1 MAKTAHIRLK
11 DRTLENDIKYRAP
24 LSYRY
29 LRIIAWI
36 CLIIAQIGMVAKLN
50 IRIVPGSEQQIG
62 WVKDMGEI
70 FATFPLPLF
79 LLANFAVM
87 YQKRDSWKKLIMFYG
102 GVALGLYIVANVV
115 IIHYGYGFVNAF
127 AQINFMDMAKGFGLL
142 LFGLGKTGL
151 VFNIFIDLF
160 LCALVFY
167 FLNYNPK
174 SFQGKKLIIF
184 RSFVIIPILYEVGS
198 ILIKYFVSLGQMDL
212 PFFVFFLLTSKPPL
226 MFAAIVALF
235 VILKIEELR
244 KKKKY
249 LNNDFVKE
257 HRKTNAHSLR
267 FSIIIAITFFVA
279 GIIDLIIYLS
289 TSLALASKFV
299 ADIEDIDVA
308 SYLALYV
315 ISHLGFGDASTLLLI
330 APLTLLFS
338 YTKVHKNKKI
348 DPLIPV
354 VGIALILFVYVE
366 GIFQIVVVNV
376 AKVVQAIKDILGNFE

>member
-330 APLTLLFS
+330 APLTLLFT

>member
-1 MAKTAHIRLK
+1 MAKEGHIRLR
-11 DRTLENDIKYRAP
+11 DRTLDNDIKYRGP

-29 LRIIAWI
+29 LRIIAWV

-50 IRIVPGSEQQIG
+50 ITIVKSSEQAIG
-62 WVKDMGEI
+62 WVRDMGEI
-70 FATFPLPLF
+70 FASFPLPLF

-87 YQKRDSWKKLIMFYG
+87 YQKRESWKKLLMFYG
-102 GVALGLYIVANVV
+102 GIALLLYIVANVV

-127 AQINFMDMAKGFGLL
+127 AKIEFMDMAKTFGLL

-167 FLNYNPK
+167 FLNYKPK
-174 SFQGKKLIIF
+174 SFKGKKLYIF
-184 RSFVIIPILYEVGS
+184 RSFAIFPILYEVAS
-198 ILIKYFVSLGQMDL
+198 ILIKYFVGVGAMDI
-212 PFFVFFLLTSKPPL
+212 PFFCFFLLTSKPPL
-226 MFAAIVALF
+226 MFAAIIALF

-244 KKKKY
+244 KMKQH
-249 LNNDFVKE
+249 LNSEFVKE

-279 GIIDLIIYLS
+279 GTLDFIIYSASSIAL
-289 TSLALASKFV
+289 TSSLI
-299 ADIEDIDVA
+299 ADVGDEDFAVGMA
-308 SYLALYV
+308 MYV
-315 ISHLGFGDASTLLLI
+315 ISHMGFGDAIPLLLI

-354 VGIALILFVYVE
+354 VGLLLIIFVYVE
-366 GIFQIVVVNV
+366 GIFQIIVVNV
-376 AKVVQAIKDILGNFE
+376 ARVVEIIREFFGA

>member
-1 MAKTAHIRLK
+1 MAKTERIRLK
-11 DRTLENDIKYRAP
+11 DRTLENDIKYRGP

-29 LRIIAWI
+29 LRIIAWV

-50 IRIVPGSEQQIG
+50 ITIVKSSEQAIG
-62 WVKDMGEI
+62 WVRDMGEI
-70 FATFPLPLF
+70 FASFPLPLF

-87 YQKRDSWKKLIMFYG
+87 YQKRESWKKLLMFYG
-102 GVALGLYIVANVV
+102 GIALLLYIVANVV

-127 AQINFMDMAKGFGLL
+127 AKIEFMDMAKTFGLL

-167 FLNYNPK
+167 FLNYKPK
-174 SFQGKKLIIF
+174 SFKGKKLYIF
-184 RSFVIIPILYEVGS
+184 RSFAIFPILYEVVS
-198 ILIKYFVSLGQMDL
+198 ILIKYFVGVGAMDI
-212 PFFVFFLLTSKPPL
+212 PFFCFFLLTSKPPL
-226 MFAAIVALF
+226 MFAAIIALF

-244 KKKKY
+244 KMKQH
-249 LNNDFVKE
+249 LNSEFVKE

-279 GIIDLIIYLS
+279 GALDFIIYSASSIAL
-289 TSLALASKFV
+289 TSSLI
-299 ADIEDIDVA
+299 ADVGDEDFAVGMA
-308 SYLALYV
+308 MYV
-315 ISHLGFGDASTLLLI
+315 ISHMGFGDAIPLLLI

-354 VGIALILFVYVE
+354 VGLLLIIFVYVE
-366 GIFQIVVVNV
+366 GIFQIIVVNV
-376 AKVVQAIKDILGNFE
+376 ARVVEIIREFFGA

>member
-1 MAKTAHIRLK
+1 MAKTARIRLK

-29 LRIIAWI
+29 LRIIAWV

-50 IRIVPGSEQQIG
+50 IRIIPGSEAQIG

-87 YQKRDSWKKLIMFYG
+87 YQKRDSWKKMLMFYG
-102 GVALGLYIVANVV
+102 GVALALYIVANVV

-127 AQINFMDMAKGFGLL
+127 AQIDFMDMAKGFGIL

-167 FLNYNPK
+167 FLNYKPK

-198 ILIKYFVSLGQMDL
+198 ILIKYFASLGQMDL

-226 MFAAIVALF
+226 MFAAIIALF
-235 VILKIEELR
+235 VILKIEEIR
-244 KKKKY
+244 KRKQH
-249 LNNDFVKE
+249 LNNDFVNE

-267 FSIIIAITFFVA
+267 FSIIIAITFFAA

-289 TSLALASKFV
+289 SSYALASSLV
-299 ADIEDIDVA
+299 VDVEDVDAA
-308 SYLALYV
+308 SFLALYV
-315 ISHLGFGDASTLLLI
+315 ISHLGFGDASTLMLV
-330 APLTLLFS
+330 APLALLFS

-348 DPLIPV
+348 DPFIPV
-354 VGIALILFVYVE
+354 AGVALILFVYLE
-366 GIFQIVVVNV
+366 GLFQIMVINV
-376 AKVVQAIKDILGNFE
+376 ARVVEIIKDIIGNLQ

>member
-1 MAKTAHIRLK
+1 MAKAARIRLK

-50 IRIVPGSEQQIG
+50 IRIVPGSEAQIG

-102 GVALGLYIVANVV
+102 GVALGLYIVGNLV

-127 AQINFMDMAKGFGLL
+127 APIKFMDMAKAFGII
-142 LFGLGKTGL
+142 LFDLGKTGL

-174 SFQGKKLIIF
+174 KFEGKKIYIF
-184 RSFVIIPILYEVGS
+184 RSFVLIPILYEVAS
-198 ILIKYFVSLGQMDL
+198 ILIKYFVSFGQMDL
-212 PFFVFFLLTSKPPL
+212 PFFAFFLLTSKPPL
-226 MFAAIVALF
+226 MFAAIIALF

-249 LNNDFVKE
+249 HNNDFVKE

-267 FSIIIAITFFVA
+267 FSIIIAITFFIS
-279 GIIDLIIYLS
+279 GIIDLIIYSS
-289 TSLALASKFV
+289 TSLALTSKFF
-299 ADIEDIDVA
+299 ADVEDIDVA
-308 SYLALYV
+308 SHLALYV
-315 ISHLGFGDASTLLLI
+315 ISHLGLGDASTLLLV

-376 AKVVQAIKDILGNFE
+376 AKVVQAIKDILGNIE

>member
-102 GVALGLYIVANVV
+102 GVALGLYIVGNLV

-127 AQINFMDMAKGFGLL
+127 AQIDFMDMAKGFGLL

-174 SFQGKKLIIF
+174 TFKGKKIYIF
-184 RSFVIIPILYEVGS
+184 RSFVLIPILYEVGS

-267 FSIIIAITFFVA
+267 FSIIIAITFFIA

-289 TSLALASKFV
+289 TSLALASRFV
-299 ADIEDIDVA
+299 ADVEDIDVA

>member
-127 AQINFMDMAKGFGLL
+127 AQIDFMDMAKGFGLL